1 MRIKVCYIVSILLLS
16 LGVQASAQK
25 FKLKKG
31 QVLADGV
38 AIAAYDGDDYDT
50 VFTDLNDHSKKI
62 VVTYTAKTFAG
73 NETRRQWVTF
83 KNEDA
88 SQKSDVKLEDI
99 KFSLNF
105 RKGLVQSMFQDFKI
119 LTMDGLDMEAFAA
132 FMSVNRP
139 NLDDEYS
146 GKTRKSVALDTG
158 DISILEKEDLNI
170 YNQEGFIIVG
180 EEKREGVITMIFDDN
195 AYQKSGK
202 TVLKYDPEAEGTYLR
217 WFSLEKD
224 TDPDKHFV
232 GINAA
237 SNSRFC
243 VGEGDDME
251 CYYGLEL
258 KGGIAGALG
267 AIGFNTA
274 AFHKIIALKSGVAI
288 VKDYETGGYAIKV
301 SSESKGYLFN
311 TSNKDKNIE
320 KLAKYLDCDMSKF
333 DTADFSAE
341 STALDVMKYYNSTC
355 NK

>member
-1 MRIKVCYIVSILLLS
+1 MNLRTFSLVSILFLL
-16 LGVQASAQK
+16 LGFQASAQK

-31 QVLADGV
+31 QVLVDGV
-38 AIAAYDGDDYDT
+38 AIAAYDGDNYNT
-50 VFTDLNDHSKKI
+50 VFTDLKDKSKKI
-62 VVTYTAKTFAG
+62 IVTYTAKTFAG
-73 NETRRQWVTF
+73 SETRRQWVTF

-88 SQKSDVKLEDI
+88 SKKSDVKLEDL

-105 RKGLVQSMFQDFKI
+105 RKGLVQSMFLDFKM
-119 LTMDGLDMEAFAA
+119 LTMEGLDMQAFAE
-132 FMSVNRP
+132 FMSVDRP
-139 NLDDEYS
+139 NLEDEYS
-146 GKTRKSVALDTG
+146 GKNKKADALNADQVTA
-158 DISILEKEDLNI
+158 LEKDDINI
-170 YNQEGFIIVG
+170 YARKGFVIVG
-180 EEKREGVITMIFDDN
+180 EEKKEGVITMIFDDN
-195 AYQKSGK
+195 AFQKSGH
-202 TVLKYDPEAEGTYLR
+202 TVLKYNPEEEGTYLR
-217 WFSLEKD
+217 LFSLEKGVAE
-224 TDPDKHFV
+224 TKRFLGV
-232 GINAA
+232 NAE

-243 VGEGDDME
+243 VEVGDDME
-251 CYYGLEL
+251 CYYGLQL
-258 KGGIAGALG
+258 KGGMAGALG

-288 VKDYETGGYAIKV
+288 VKDYETGGYAIKI